1 MGNMAKALIAAL
13 AMAAIFQL
21 AVGTNY
27 TVGAPAG
34 SWDLQTN
41 FTNWASSIS
50 FLTGD
55 FLIFKY
61 SSSQHDV
68 LEVTMSNYGSCTT
81 SNPISTDAS
90 GNTVVA
96 LTAPGT
102 RYFICGIPGHCAGGM
117 KVQID
122 VSAKSAPATP
132 PTSGSSPPP
141 PPPPPSPTTTP
152 PSQTNSPPSGVSPAL
167 APPPQGSAAGV
178 SGLGVQEKVAF
189 AFGLGVL
196 MLVAF

>member
-1 MGNMAKALIAAL
+1 MENMAKALIAAL

-41 FTNWASSIS
+41 YKNWVSSIT

-102 RYFICGIPGHCAGGM
+102 RYFICGIPGHCTSGM

-141 PPPPPSPTTTP
+141 PSPTATP
-152 PSQTNSPPSGVSPAL
+152 PSQPNSPPSGVSPAL
-167 APPPQGSAAGV
+167 APPRQDSAAGV

>member
-27 TVGAPAG
+27 TVGAPGG

-41 FTNWASSIS
+41 FANWASPIT

-55 FLIFKY
+55 FLIFSY
-61 SSSQHDV
+61 ASTQHNV

-102 RYFICGIPGHCAGGM
+102 RYFICGIPGHCTGGM

-122 VSAKSAPATP
+122 VSAKSSPATP
-132 PTSGSSPPP
+132 PTPGSSPPP
-141 PPPPPSPTTTP
+141 PSPTATPPPSQP
-152 PSQTNSPPSGVSPAL
+152 NSPPSAVTPAL
-167 APPPQGSAAGV
+167 APPPQGSEAGV
-178 SGLGVQEKVAF
+178 SGLGIQEKVAF